1 MSQRFLPVNDAT
13 GMSLTLGRDKK
24 SQSVAIRPPVNANG
38 SDMVKRL
45 STSLL
50 TAWLLLFAAPG
61 GYGLESRD
69 ILRLKQAGIA
79 DETLRVLIREKSL
92 ETGALTIDEVLAL
105 KKAGVSD
112 VTLRML
118 IAEQSFLKD
127 RQPIIYGRQFHAI
140 RFTSIQDVIQLKEAG
155 LSDAVIVAILNV
167 LRQDNPA
174 ASQEA
179 WDMLNSMGILV
190 DKRGGR

>member
-1 MSQRFLPVNDAT
+1 MAKHFLT
-13 GMSLTLGRDKK
+13 T
-24 SQSVAIRPPVNANG
+24 
-38 SDMVKRL
+38 
-45 STSLL
+45 LL
-50 TAWLLLFAAPG
+50 TATFLFIAAPG

-69 ILRLKQAGIA
+69 MLRLKQAGIA
-79 DETLRVLIREKSL
+79 DETLRVLIQEKSV
-92 ETGALTIDEVLAL
+92 ETGALTVDEVLAL

-127 RQPIIYGRQFHAI
+127 RQPIIYGRLLHPI

-167 LRQDNPA
+167 LREENPQE
-174 ASQEA
+174 SREA
-179 WDMLNSMGILV
+179 WDMLKSMGILV